1 MCIRDRY
8 KPSSELPLHLSVYR
22 ASDADAITHNHAPA
36 STALG
41 LVVDEIPWSHYY
53 SGMFGGA
60 VRVAPYAEFGTDELA
75 RNVTEALDGRSAA
88 LMANHGAITT
98 GPTVDKAL
106 SLLPYLEYICEVH
119 LRAMSTGHPIK
130 VLDDK
135 QTVDATRGIAGYK
148 PKVVDEA

>member
-1 MCIRDRY
+1 MAR
-8 KPSSELPLHLSVYR
+8 SGLPLTPR
-22 ASDADAITHNHAPA
+22 
-36 STALG
+36 
-41 LVVDEIPWSHYY
+41 
-53 SGMFGGA
+53 
-60 VRVAPYAEFGTDELA
+60 FGTDELA

>member
-1 MCIRDRY
+1 M
-8 KPSSELPLHLSVYR
+8 HLSVYR
-22 ASDADAITHNHAPA
+22 ASGTGAITHNHAPA

-75 RNVTEALDGRSAA
+75 RNVTKALEGRCAA

-98 GPTVDKAL
+98 GPTVDRAL

-119 LRAMSTGHPIK
+119 LRAMSTGRPIK
-130 VLDDK
+130 VLDEE
-135 QTVDATRGIAGYK
+135 QITDATQGIAGYK
-148 PKVVDEA
+148 PKAADED